1 MNRRYFAKLL
11 VLAST
16 ALVTVPAFAQ
26 DREKGVGDFPKLSAD
41 RDWPWWRGPTR
52 NGIAAEAPNANLPTQ
67 WSETENVIWKADV
80 PGRGHASPI
89 VVDGKI
95 YLTTADEQKQ
105 AQSIVAFDAATG
117 RQLWK
122 SDISQGGFPPEIHKK
137 NTHASPTVACDGER
151 LFVTLHHTKAV
162 HCIATDL
169 TGKVLWKTTFAAFD
183 PGQYP
188 FGYAPSPVVYR
199 DTVIVAAES
208 DGERCIAA
216 LDRAT
221 GKQVWKTARTTN
233 TSYSTPSIGFVAG
246 RDQLL
251 MSGGDQITGY
261 DPATG
266 KQLWTAPGTA
276 AATCG
281 TAVWE
286 GDIVIASGGF
296 PKSNTSA
303 VKADGSGKVV
313 WSVPQKLYEQSLMAY
328 HGHVYGLLGNGMLY
342 CWRTADG
349 KEMWKQRFLGPVSAS
364 GVVAG
369 GHIYWANERGTVY
382 VFKANPEKL
391 EMVAQNVLGDESMA
405 SPAIAGG
412 RIYLRVAHNGDGGRK
427 ETLYCIGKKE

>member
-1 MNRRYFAKLL
+1 MTRLRSLLSIGL
-11 VLAST
+11 VLG
-16 ALVTVPAFAQ
+16 LTVPTLAQ
-26 DREKGVGDFPKLSAD
+26 PADKPLADFPKLSAD

-52 NGIAAEAPNANLPTQ
+52 NGISADGPEAKVPTK
-67 WSETENVIWKADV
+67 WSATENILWKAEI
-80 PGRGHASPI
+80 PGRGHASPVI
-89 VVDGKI
+89 VDGKI
-95 YLTTADEQKQ
+95 YLTTADDKAQT
-105 AQSIVAFDAATG
+105 QSIVAFDAESG

-122 SDISQGGFPPEIHKK
+122 SDLNQGGFPSQIHKN

-151 LFVTLHHTKAV
+151 LFVTLNFEKAA
-162 HCIATDL
+162 HCFATDL
-169 TGKVLWKTTFAAFD
+169 SGKVLWKVRFAGFD

-188 FGYAPSPVVYR
+188 FGYAPSPVLYR
-199 DTVIVAAES
+199 NLVIVAAES
-208 DGERCIAA
+208 ESERSLVA
-216 LDRAT
+216 LERAT
-221 GKQVWKTARTTN
+221 GKEVWRTPRTTH

-266 KQLWTAPGTA
+266 KQIWTAPGTA

-296 PKSNTSA
+296 PKSNTTA

-328 HGHVYGLLGNGMLY
+328 QGHVYALLGNGMLY

-349 KEMWKQRFLGPVSAS
+349 KEMWRQRLLGPVSAS
-364 GVVAG
+364 GVAAG
-369 GHIYWANERGTVY
+369 GHIYWANERGTLY

-391 EMVAQNVLGDESMA
+391 ELVAENVLGDETFA
-405 SPAIAGG
+405 SPAIVGG
-412 RIYLRVAHNGDGGRK
+412 RIYLRVGHRDEAGRR
-427 ETLYCIGKKE
+427 EVLYCIGTK